1 MSRCAA
7 RGDRGGRRDHPVHRR
22 DPHSRRGR
30 EGGRRDGRRQSA
42 QASARSW
49 PAALH
54 RCDGGAWR
62 QRGSGASASGPP
74 LRAGATTLDEYRQH
88 IEKDA
93 ALERRFQ
100 QAVFFF
106 RGQWRRRSRF
116 AVDASLLLPSA
127 GVRLP
132 ADGGGDDW
140 HPARLKGAV
149 RATTSHCVAPASPS
163 ARKERM
169 SRFWC
174 VVGASSLP
182 RRRLQRRV
190 DDSLT
195 SGESSPKGTN
205 FTMESP
211 SRTRRWWPRR
221 PFPTDT
227 SRSASCPTRRGRP
240 ETAVDGAPAV
250 SGALLA
256 ALPRP

>member
-1 MSRCAA
+1 MDAGNLLKPALARGQLRCIGATAGRGGSEGAGRPRQAHRCAQA
-7 RGDRGGRRDHPVHRR
+7 RRRWTSTGST
-22 DPHSRRGR
+22 SRRTP
-30 EGGRRDGRRQSA
+30 
-42 QASARSW
+42 RS
-49 PAALH
+49 
-54 RCDGGAWR
+54 
-62 QRGSGASASGPP
+62 SGASSRP
-74 LRAGATTLDEYRQH
+74 
-88 IEKDA
+88 
-93 ALERRFQ
+93 
-100 QAVFFF
+100 FFF

-182 RRRLQRRV
+182 RRRLQQRV

-250 SGALLA
+250 SGALLE